1 VALLKFLH
9 TAVNV
14 RDLDESVRFY
24 SEVLGLVPD
33 GRRPIPESKAEIA
46 YVRDPESGI
55 RIEFTRW
62 EEKPH
67 PAAGEELDH
76 LAFEVHDLDEAIA
89 KARQQGARVA
99 KEPFTL
105 KSGSTRLAFLLDPN
119 DIWLELIE
127 HRPGRG

>member
-1 VALLKFLH
+1 MGPLKFLH

-24 SEVLGLVPD
+24 TDVLGLVPD
-33 GRRPIPESKAEIA
+33 GRRPIPESRAEIA
-46 YVRDPESGI
+46 YVKDPDSGM

-76 LAFEVHDLDEAIA
+76 LAFEVADLDAAVAHARA
-89 KARQQGARVA
+89 KGARVA

-127 HRPGRG
+127 HRANRG